1 MPKVSIIV
9 PVYNDQRFVKESIES
24 AVTQE
29 EDIEVIAVNDG
40 STDKSSKILHELEEK
55 YSGILRV
62 YDRKNGG
69 AGTARNFGLD
79 KSSGEYIK
87 FLDAD
92 DTLPKGIITKMYDA
106 AKYNDASLVKGNYKK
121 IIGPISFIDPGNFE
135 GYSSGIVDVRDNK
148 DVIVTE
154 YPSIGNKLFSRK
166 LIGDLR
172 FPEST
177 KWEDLAI
184 VPTLIASSK
193 EMVVMDDVVYNYRI
207 NLNTTIKDF
216 IVSTSQLLDIIKCL
230 KLVETTMADRNL
242 LEEYKEQVEG
252 IYILH
257 LLFRVQNVMN
267 WKNISRSKKK
277 MIIGSLLAI
286 LDSKYPNWESNR
298 FVNQYKEAKLLFK
311 RDINRLNSFI
321 DNYYRYDTTSD
332 VAQCSIE
339 YLLRR

>member
-1 MPKVSIIV
+1 M
-9 PVYNDQRFVKESIES
+9 
-24 AVTQE
+24 
-29 EDIEVIAVNDG
+29 
-40 STDKSSKILHELEEK
+40 EEK